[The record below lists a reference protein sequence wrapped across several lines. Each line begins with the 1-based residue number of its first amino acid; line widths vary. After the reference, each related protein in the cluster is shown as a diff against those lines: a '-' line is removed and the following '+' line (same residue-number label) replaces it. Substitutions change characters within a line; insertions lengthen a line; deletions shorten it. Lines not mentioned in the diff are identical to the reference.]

1 LHVDDSIAIIT
12 VVKDDPVG
20 LVSTYESLVKQTHL
34 RWTQIIVV
42 AQNSSS
48 SMDIGRSIAKSDPR
62 VQAIWQQ
69 STGIYPAMNE
79 ALERID
85 SRFCWFMNSGDTFY
99 DPRTI
104 DRAFSLIKL
113 KGTGIVIGGY
123 AIKNAN
129 SVKEFKFRPKN
140 ISKFEFALNRRSGCH
155 QAIIFETSAL
165 KEIGCYD
172 NNFPICADFK
182 SIIDIIAKY
191 GAFRDDQIYAY
202 VKPGGIS
209 DTQLENV
216 YFEKHQIRQKSFSSR
231 TMRILSRTWTV
242 LAWLKYKFKSIKTD
256 SREVPG
262 STNNKGNIAI

>member
-1 LHVDDSIAIIT
+1 MDDSIAIIT
-12 VVKDDPVG
+12 VVKDDPAG

-42 AQNSSS
+42 AQNSTS
-48 SMDIGRSIAKSDPR
+48 SMHVGRSIAESDSR
-62 VQAIWQQ
+62 VQAVWQQ

-79 ALERID
+79 ALEIVD
-85 SRFCWFMNSGDTFY
+85 SRFCWFMNAGDTFY

-113 KGTGIVIGGY
+113 KGTGVVIGGY
-123 AIKNAN
+123 AVKNAN
-129 SVKEFKFRPKN
+129 SVKEFKFRSKN
-140 ISKFEFALNRRSGCH
+140 ISKSEFALNRRSGCH
-155 QAIIFETSAL
+155 QAIIFATSAL

-216 YFEKHQIRQKSFSSR
+216 YFEKHQIRQKSFSSW

-242 LAWLKYKFKSIKTD
+242 LAWLKYKFKSFKAG
-256 SREVPG
+256 SKEVPR
-262 STNNKGNIAI
+262 STNNKGKTAI